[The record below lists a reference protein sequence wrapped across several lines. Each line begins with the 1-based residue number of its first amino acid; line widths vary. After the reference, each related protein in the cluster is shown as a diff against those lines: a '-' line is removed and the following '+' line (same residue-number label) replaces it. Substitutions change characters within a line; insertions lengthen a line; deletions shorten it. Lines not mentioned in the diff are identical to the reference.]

1 MAKTIRFSA
10 VVEGSGRPHVA
21 TLWVDPEKDPTFSKA
36 IAENRVLTVHAD
48 PASHKKEYG
57 EIGFQRE
64 QGATY
69 LVFPQPLPK
78 EQARIVGINYELTE
92 EPPPPPK
99 DLVSQIHVRPKLKE
113 KDEAK
118 PKAEPPKLKPPEPE
132 LKTFDVV
139 VRRTAVL
146 QQIERLKAFN
156 EEAAREACLAAM
168 KSSPF
173 DLSRATV
180 SVEISSTTEKQVDP
194 SP

>member
-10 VVEGSGRPHVA
+10 LVEESGRPHVA
-21 TLWVDPEKDPTFSKA
+21 TLWVDPEKDPSFSKA
-36 IAENRVLTVHAD
+36 IGENRVLTVHAD

-99 DLVSQIHVRPKLKE
+99 DLVSQIHVTPKKKE
-113 KDEAK
+113 KAEAK
-118 PKAEPPKLKPPEPE
+118 PKAEPPKPEPPKPE
-132 LKTFDVV
+132 PPKPVLKTFDII
-139 VRRTAVL
+139 VRRTAIL
-146 QQIERLKAFN
+146 EETERVKAIN
-156 EEAAREACLAAM
+156 KEEAREASLAAT
-168 KSSPF
+168 KSKPF
-173 DLSRATV
+173 DVSRATV
-180 SVEISSTTEKQVDP
+180 SVEISTVTEVA
-194 SP
+194 